1 MEPRI
6 AYATAADGTH
16 IAYAVSGSGPVLI
29 SVPAPPDN
37 HVQLEWGDPERRR
50 SIEHLS
56 HYRTLVRFDGRGT
69 GLSDRDIAGFSLEA
83 RVSDLEA
90 VVAKLGAEKVSLLAG
105 GHGNQ
110 TAIAYAAAHPERV
123 ERLVAVNPFVRGKD
137 FMPLERLNL
146 WREMLKAD
154 FRMFTDALS
163 AETYGWGRAEGPR
176 YAAFFR
182 QCVTAETAI
191 RIYDAMLG
199 VDLQPHLEQIRCP
212 VLVIRTESSGW
223 APEAA
228 VRRFVASMPDARLAL
243 VGGSP
248 VEGATDEMV
257 GKMGE
262 FFGEDWS
269 EAPADATPAPAAASA
284 QPEFRTILFT
294 DVEGHTALVQR
305 LGDAASRDVLREH
318 ERLTRSALQQHGG
331 TELKTMGDGFMAS
344 FGSAQRAIDCAVTLQ
359 RALTDLNRDSAA
371 GDPRWESLR
380 VRVGVNAGEPIAEDG
395 DLFGAAVITA
405 SRIASSAA
413 GGEILVSN
421 VVRELVAGK
430 GYLFSDRG
438 LQQFKG
444 LDEPVRVWEV
454 AWREAH

>member
-16 IAYAVSGSGPVLI
+16 IAYAVSGDGPFLI

-37 HVQLEWGDPERRR
+37 HVQLEWQDPERRR

-56 HYRTLVRFDGRGT
+56 RYRTLVRFDGRGT
-69 GLSDRDIAGFSLEA
+69 GLSDREIAGFSLEA

-90 VVAKLGAEKVSLLAG
+90 VVARLGAERVSLLAG

-110 TAIAYAAAHPERV
+110 TAIAYAAKHPERV
-123 ERLVAVNPFVRGKD
+123 ERLIAANPFVRGKD

-146 WREMLKAD
+146 WREVLKAD

-182 QCVTAETAI
+182 ECVTAETAI
-191 RIYDAMLG
+191 TIYDAMLG
-199 VDLQPHLEQIRCP
+199 VDLEPHLGRVQCP
-212 VLVIRTESSGW
+212 VLVIRTATSGW
-223 APEAA
+223 APEGA
-228 VRRFVASMPDARLAL
+228 VRRFVASLPDGRLA
-243 VGGSP
+243 VTGGNP
-248 VEGATDEMV
+248 VEGVTDEMV
-257 GKMGE
+257 RQIGE

-269 EAPADATPAPAAASA
+269 EAPAAATPTASA
-284 QPEFRTILFT
+284 AEPEFRTILFT
-294 DVEGHTALVQR
+294 DIEGHTALVQR
-305 LGDAASRDVLREH
+305 LGDVASRDVLREH
-318 ERLTRSALQQHGG
+318 ERLTRAALQQHAG

-344 FGSAQRAIDCAVTLQ
+344 FGSAQRAIECAVTLQ
-359 RALTDLNRDSAA
+359 RALADLNRDSVA
-371 GDPRWESLR
+371 GDPRWENLR

-430 GYLFSDRG
+430 GFLFSDRG
-438 LQQFKG
+438 QQQFKG

-454 AWREAH
+454 AWREA

>member
-16 IAYAVSGSGPVLI
+16 IAYAVSGDGPFLI

-37 HVQLEWGDPERRR
+37 HVQLEWHDPERRR

-56 HYRTLVRFDGRGT
+56 RYRTLVRFDGRGT
-69 GLSDRDIAGFSLEA
+69 GLSDRDIAEFSVEA

-90 VVAKLGAEKVSLLAG
+90 VVARLGAARVSLLAG

-110 TAIAYAAAHPERV
+110 TAVAYAAANPGRV
-123 ERLVAVNPFVRGKD
+123 ERLIAVNPFVRGRD

-146 WREMLKAD
+146 WRDMLKAD

-182 QCVTAETAI
+182 ECVTAETAI

-199 VDLQPHLEQIRCP
+199 VDLEPYLPRVECP
-212 VLVIRTESSGW
+212 VLVVRTAATMW
-223 APEAA
+223 APEAT
-228 VRRFVASMPDARLAL
+228 VRRFVASLPDGRLA
-243 VGGSP
+243 VTGGNP
-248 VEGATDEMV
+248 VEGVTDETV
-257 GKMGE
+257 RQIGQ

-269 EAPADATPAPAAASA
+269 EAPPAATPTASA
-284 QPEFRTILFT
+284 AEPEVRTILFT
-294 DVEGHTALVQR
+294 DIEGHTALVQR
-305 LGDAASRDVLREH
+305 LGDSASRDILREH
-318 ERLTRSALQQHGG
+318 ERLTRAALQQHGG

-344 FGSAQRAIDCAVTLQ
+344 FGSAQRAIECAVTLQ
-359 RALTDLNRDSAA
+359 RALADLNRGSAA

-430 GYLFSDRG
+430 GLLFSDRG
-438 LQQFKG
+438 SHQFKG

-454 AWREAH
+454 AWREGQ